1 MGNSSSKT
9 SPAEP
14 AKINL
19 AQFRLLRV
27 VGKGSFGKVR
37 VVEHKETKKTFALK
51 YIRKSDCSKSNSV
64 TNVIRERVILEELEH
79 PLICCLRYAFQDAEY
94 MYMVTDLMIGGDL
107 RFHLNRKAFTEEC
120 IKFWI
125 AELCA
130 ALFYLHS
137 QGIVHRDVKPDN
149 VLMDE
154 AGHLHLADFN
164 IATHLPTDRPL
175 LSLTGTAA
183 YMAPEIF
190 LGKGYGTA
198 VDWYSL
204 GACFYECIYEKR
216 PFRGRTHEDFAN
228 LAINST
234 PPYYKIAPPMS
245 DECMSALKGF
255 LCKDPE
261 NRLGSGG
268 VSQISSHPFLD
279 SFNFTDLAQKRAPPI
294 YSPSKTNN
302 FDTTHELE
310 ELLLEQSPLELRAR
324 KVARN
329 RDGGTASKRKTQ
341 GKSTP
346 SEIQEDERYDMM
358 EKCYEDFD
366 YTKLPRRKLS
376 IAAENLEDLAPPAP
390 LLQPPANISNR
401 ISADNLQKS
410 ESTGSQIILVLPA
423 GESEPVISTEKDAAP
438 SESGKQS
445 FWKRCVGSAPK
456 PLERGVIGKSGSRLT
471 ASSSRR
477 GN

>member
-9 SPAEP
+9 SRTEP
-14 AKINL
+14 TKVSL

-37 VVEHKETKKTFALK
+37 VVEHKETQKTFALK

-107 RFHLNRKAFTEEC
+107 RFHLNRKTFTEEC
-120 IKFWI
+120 INFWI

-164 IATHLPTDRPL
+164 IATHLPPDRPL

-190 LGKGYGTA
+190 FGKGYGTA

-228 LAINST
+228 LAVNSK
-234 PPYYKIAPPMS
+234 PSYPKITPPMS
-245 DECMSALKGF
+245 DSCMSALKGF

-261 NRLGSGG
+261 ERLGVGG
-268 VSQISSHPFLD
+268 VSQISSHPFFE
-279 SFNFTDLAQKRAPPI
+279 SFDFTLLAQKRVPPV

-310 ELLLEQSPLELRAR
+310 ELLLEQSPLEVRAR
-324 KVARN
+324 KVARHK
-329 RDGGTASKRKTQ
+329 DDGTASRRKNQ

-346 SEIQEDERYDMM
+346 SEIQEDERYGMM
-358 EKCYEDFD
+358 EQCYQDFD

-376 IAAENLEDLAPPAP
+376 ITAETLAALGSPASLQLPPMDIA
-390 LLQPPANISNR
+390 ISNLLTTEN
-401 ISADNLQKS
+401 IQKS
-410 ESTGSQIILVLPA
+410 DNTGSQISLLPPT
-423 GESEPVISTEKDAAP
+423 EPAQSTGREAAP

-445 FWKRCVGSAPK
+445 FWKRCIGSAPK
-456 PLERGVIGKSGSRLT
+456 PLERGVIGKSGSRVV
-471 ASSSRR
+471 ASSQRR